1 MKWAVMPAAVMLGL
15 FGTASA
21 FAQAGPAIPVE
32 LDHVSLKVDDQAR
45 SIKFY
50 EDVFGLKEGQ
60 TAFPPGGPRWIPLGQ
75 GASLHIQ
82 SGRNGIVPPPKSVH
96 FSLAVPDIDAFLAR
110 LRTLKIKW
118 EGYEAGV
125 GAVDDRRTDHVKQV
139 YIQDPDGYWI
149 EVNDRL
155 KLPRR

>member
-1 MKWAVMPAAVMLGL
+1 MFLSTAIMLSVVGAVPA
-15 FGTASA
+15 TA
-21 FAQAGPAIPVE
+21 QTDPGPVAVE
-32 LDHVSLKVDDQAR
+32 LDHVSIKVDDQAR

-50 EDVFGLKEGQ
+50 EDVFGLKEGK
-60 TAFPPGGPRWIPLGQ
+60 TAFPPGGPRWISLGY

-96 FSLAVPDIDAFLAR
+96 FSLAVPDMDAFVAR
-110 LRTLKIKW
+110 LRTMGIKW
-118 EGYEAGV
+118 EGYEGGV
-125 GAVDDRRTDHVKQV
+125 GKVDDRRTDHVKQT

-155 KLPRR
+155 KFSRR